1 MVWGVGVTTLDEVG
15 STEKLGETQIWPLG
29 HCRYFWILALLHAPC
44 RQQQNMQCQKSSF
57 CLGGQSENV
66 ICWGGSSSQKVAV
79 TLSKFIPQ
87 DGLSNPNGDGSWVQ
101 SLWFWHVSGGLKY
114 NQCGV
119 SKMADLFF
127 NITLRW
133 LYYYTLIVSYCWLMC
148 DVQQWEVNALKHIEA
163 ARCVSSHVWPPCFI
177 MPSYQVVFFMWSRSM
192 CQPISTQ
199 SKCEWFWGV

>member
-127 NITLRW
+127 KYHFEVVVLLYSHCILLLADVWCSTMGSERLETHRRSTLCF
-133 LYYYTLIVSYCWLMC
+133 LSCLTPMFYNAKLPSCFFHVKPQYVSTNKY
-148 DVQQWEVNALKHIEA
+148 AK
-163 ARCVSSHVWPPCFI
+163 
-177 MPSYQVVFFMWSRSM
+177 
-192 CQPISTQ
+192 
-199 SKCEWFWGV
+199 